1 MSIRRDEEGFA
12 LVSAIV
18 LLTVMLGLG
27 LGLLFLVDGQ
37 QKAALGEQGRESAF
51 NVAEAALNSQIG
63 QLSRAWPS
71 SKTTEYP
78 PSCTA
83 LSTTSTN
90 GCPTAESMKVGYPNI
105 SPGHCTATSEPW
117 GSPASNEWTTYVR
130 DNAGKSP
137 LFNSTT
143 ESTQLAYDANGDGK
157 LWVRATGVVQCH
169 VVSIVTVVSRQ
180 LVSISIPHDTAVG
193 NWFKVTNTGNKV
205 IVNPAGVPP
214 VTQAGP
220 ISMRCA
226 GLSPSECEQ
235 WSPAKEQISPNTTG
249 APPTPSPLVNETELA
264 ALKSTAES
272 AGTFHSAA
280 TGNCPTSL
288 ATLGGSPAY
297 VEGCGNLKL
306 TGGVGNSSTSPGFL
320 VLADGTIELKGNAE
334 FYGVIYAR
342 NPEDYSGAVV
352 TLGGTAQVFG
362 AIDVDGKGGIEFG
375 SSKAN
380 LIYNPTAIDALK
392 AYAGATPTRNTFR
405 ILPSNQ

>member
-1 MSIRRDEEGFA
+1 
-12 LVSAIV
+12 
-18 LLTVMLGLG
+18 
-27 LGLLFLVDGQ
+27 
-37 QKAALGEQGRESAF
+37 
-51 NVAEAALNSQIG
+51 
-63 QLSRAWPS
+63 
-71 SKTTEYP
+71 
-78 PSCTA
+78 
-83 LSTTSTN
+83 
-90 GCPTAESMKVGYPNI
+90 
-105 SPGHCTATSEPW
+105 
-117 GSPASNEWTTYVR
+117 
-130 DNAGKSP
+130 
-137 LFNSTT
+137 
-143 ESTQLAYDANGDGK
+143 
-157 LWVRATGVVQCH
+157 
-169 VVSIVTVVSRQ
+169 
-180 LVSISIPHDTAVG
+180 
-193 NWFKVTNTGNKV
+193 
-205 IVNPAGVPP
+205 
-214 VTQAGP
+214 
-220 ISMRCA
+220 MRCA
-226 GLSPSECEQ
+226 GLSPSECEE

-272 AGTFHSAA
+272 AGTFYSAA

-297 VEGCGNLKL
+297 VEGCGNLHL
-306 TGGVGNSSTSPGFL
+306 TGGIGNSSASPGFL

-362 AIDVDGKGGIEFG
+362 GIDVDGKGGIEFG